1 MRKTTFLLFLFGWIA
16 AFSAP
21 ANAETKAEE
30 VLKAIVK
37 IRALIPAEART
48 ASILGTEREGH
59 GIVFDSNGH
68 ILTAGYLIV
77 ESDSIEVTRAD
88 GQKIKAA
95 FVGYDHATG
104 FGILRAEGRLDVAPM
119 ELGSSAD
126 LEEGA
131 PVIVAGH
138 GGLEAAIGARV
149 VARREFTGYWE
160 YILDN
165 AIYTAPAFAQ
175 FAGAALI
182 GPDGHLLGVGSLFTQ
197 LTVPGLGLLPC
208 NVFIPIDLL
217 NPILDDLISTGR
229 SKQPPRPWL
238 GVHAEETRHRVFITR
253 ITEGGPAEEAGLQV
267 DDLILTVNGTP
278 VIGLSDFFRKVWGA
292 GSAGAEITLGILK
305 GVEVREIS
313 VRTGDRNKFLLLKP
327 RKRI

>member
-1 MRKTTFLLFLFGWIA
+1 MRKATFSFIVLLCGALVSPVDA
-16 AFSAP
+16 A
-21 ANAETKAEE
+21 TQAEE

-48 ASILGTEREGH
+48 AAVLGTEREGH
-59 GIVFDSNGH
+59 GIVIDSKGH
-68 ILTAGYLIV
+68 ILTAGYLII
-77 ESDSIEVTRAD
+77 ESERIEVTQAD
-88 GQKIKAA
+88 GQKVQAA

-104 FGILRAEGRLDVAPM
+104 FGILRAEGLLNGEPM
-119 ELGSSAD
+119 KLGSALD
-126 LEEGA
+126 LKEGA

-160 YILDN
+160 YILDH
-165 AIYTAPAFAQ
+165 AIYIAPAYAQ

-182 GPDGHLLGVGSLFTQ
+182 GSEGQLLGIGSLFTQ
-197 LTVPGLGLLPC
+197 LAVPGLGLLPC

-229 SKQPPRPWL
+229 SRQPARPWL
-238 GVHAEETRHRVFITR
+238 GINAEETHRRVFITR
-253 ITEGGPAEEAGLQV
+253 ITAGGPAEEAGLQA
-267 DDLILTVNGTP
+267 DDLILTVNGKP
-278 VIGLSDFFRKVWGA
+278 VNGLSDFYRKVWET

-313 VRTGDRNKFLLLKP
+313 VRTGDRNQFLLMKP
-327 RKRI
+327 SKTL